1 MNIWIS
7 EVFKK
12 MCITNISHKQQGS
25 EVLKMHSEVWCTW
38 AHLKVTCG
46 LRNVKA
52 GTGLRT
58 EVIFQHGFRL

>member
-1 MNIWIS
+1 
-7 EVFKK
+7 